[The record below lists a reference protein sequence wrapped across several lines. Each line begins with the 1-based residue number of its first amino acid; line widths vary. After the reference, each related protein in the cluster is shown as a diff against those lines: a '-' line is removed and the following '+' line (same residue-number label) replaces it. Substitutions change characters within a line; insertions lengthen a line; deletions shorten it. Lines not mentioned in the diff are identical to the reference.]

1 MAVIILILPKSSTK
15 SEESHGESWR
25 SESVIRKL
33 QMEYPQSYIGYIC
46 LSTYEH
52 WDADPSRSSLA
63 ATKWDFT
70 KRNIKT
76 SCMAGGLWESLLCK
90 PNQYNRYTPCCIL
103 GASPGF
109 ESHEFVAV
117 NPGPIAIDPCRN
129 KDPRVR
135 SERQRARTLAINHPV
150 VDNNPFWFLLR
161 KKGAW
166 NS

>member
-129 KDPRVR
+129 QGSTCEKWAAKSAHLSNQPSRG
-135 SERQRARTLAINHPV
+135 
-150 VDNNPFWFLLR
+150 W
-161 KKGAW
+161 
-166 NS
+166 